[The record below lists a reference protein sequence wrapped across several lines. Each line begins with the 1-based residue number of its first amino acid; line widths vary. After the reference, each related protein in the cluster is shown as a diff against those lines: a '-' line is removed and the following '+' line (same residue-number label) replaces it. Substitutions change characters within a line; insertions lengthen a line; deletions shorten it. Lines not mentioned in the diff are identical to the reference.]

1 MRSYEFISELKTSDA
16 ALRARYGDF
25 DPEDKPMMPN
35 TEIRGRAATP
45 WSVYDAIQD
54 VLGKNLVTDDED
66 ELQSGMYLVWE
77 GSRDGHFTPNDDEP
91 GGSIEVKDLE
101 SHEAAAVAIAVHEA
115 YHAYANHKSKGG
127 VYRNEKIVNSLA
139 EKWLRKHLVGPELMV
154 ALEKILGSKL
164 HYGRDHLPASTPS
177 DKR

>member
-1 MRSYEFISELKTSDA
+1 MRAHEFISELKTSDA

-66 ELQSGMYLVWE
+66 ELEPGMYLVWE
-77 GSRDGHFTPNDDEP
+77 GSRDGHFTPNDDGP
-91 GGSIEVKDLE
+91 GGAIEVRDMN
-101 SHEAAAVAIAVHEA
+101 SHE
-115 YHAYANHKSKGG
+115 G
-127 VYRNEKIVNSLA
+127 LA

-154 ALEKILGSKL
+154 ALERILGSKL

-177 DKR
+177 DRR